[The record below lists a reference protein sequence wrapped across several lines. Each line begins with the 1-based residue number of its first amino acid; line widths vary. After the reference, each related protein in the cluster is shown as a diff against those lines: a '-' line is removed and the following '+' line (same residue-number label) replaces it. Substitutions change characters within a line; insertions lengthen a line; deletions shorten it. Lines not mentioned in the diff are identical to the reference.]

1 MSSFS
6 FFNHLIKAVERKT
19 KICTVITI
27 EENQLIKDGQKNIAL
42 KRREKQK
49 IIKMHILNKRRKN
62 KIEKE
67 KDKTTHS
74 QLTSSEEK
82 MRAEIFYFNHS

>member
-1 MSSFS
+1 LSSFF

-49 IIKMHILNKRRKN
+49 SLKEIIKMHILNKRK
-62 KIEKE
+62 KLI
-67 KDKTTHS
+67 H
-74 QLTSSEEK
+74 SEEK